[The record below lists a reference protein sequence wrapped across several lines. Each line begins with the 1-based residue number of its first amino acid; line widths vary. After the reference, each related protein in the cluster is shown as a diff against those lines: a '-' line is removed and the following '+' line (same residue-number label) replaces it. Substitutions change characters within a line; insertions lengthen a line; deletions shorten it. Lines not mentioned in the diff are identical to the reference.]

1 MHLEGSP
8 VVDCDC
14 ALTVTPGK
22 NIRDWYVIER
32 AEHDGRSWIEWD
44 GESSG
49 SLMLSSRIGNADI
62 EGTHAEMTELAK
74 GIREKRSVI
83 FKRCAVEPDA
93 KGNIL
98 WSPRNSLYWTRVP
111 SERALALADLIL
123 ALPPPTP
130 ETKEEW
136 ESRHVA
142 GAKRE
147 ET

>member
-1 MHLEGSP
+1 M
-8 VVDCDC
+8 DCDC
-14 ALTVTPGK
+14 ALTVTPGE

-44 GESSG
+44 GEGGG

-62 EGTHAEMTELAK
+62 EGTHAEITELAK
-74 GIREKRSVI
+74 GILARRNVS
-83 FKRCAVEPDA
+83 FKRCAVSLDTT
-93 KGNIL
+93 GNVLSVLL
-98 WSPRNSLYWTRVP
+98 WLPRNSLHSTRVP
-111 SERALALADLIL
+111 FDRASALAYLIL
-123 ALPPPTP
+123 AMPPPPP